1 MLFAWKGKDAEEKKC
16 SAGSDTCRRLRKT
29 SGTITEHDPKPMY
42 PFNGEPFLGYLLR
55 QIKGFG
61 IEDVVILLGY
71 LPEKVTEYF
80 GDGSRY
86 GVRIKYCITPVEY
99 ETGARIKA
107 AESFYRKIFC

>member
-1 MLFAWKGKDAEEKKC
+1 MRGKGKMRKRKNVQQAVIL
-16 SAGSDTCRRLRKT
+16 AGGYGKRLAPF
-29 SGTITEHDPKPMY
+29 TEHDPKPMY

-99 ETGARIKA
+99 ETGARI
-107 AESFYRKIFC
+107 